1 MTPTR
6 LPALGASI
14 FTALTVI
21 ACGSGGGGGGG
32 GVPTAG
38 IDRGGITIAQGP
50 ITGFGSVIVNG
61 VRYSTTGAN
70 ILVDG
75 VTATEADL
83 AVGQVV
89 RVEGTVDTGGTTGT
103 ARSVRFDD
111 DVTGPIQSID
121 LASGRLVVLG
131 QPVQTGAA
139 TSFDDSIVPR
149 GLEGLAVG
157 DHVEV
162 SGLVAANGVINATRI
177 ERSAAAGELEV
188 RGTVS
193 NLDAGV
199 QRFEIN
205 ELAVDYSAAQL
216 ADLQPGG
223 PANGDLVEVHG
234 TLDAAGTLV
243 ATRVEGED
251 RALDGGEDD
260 EADLE
265 GLVTRFASVTDFD
278 VAGQSVTTNAA
289 TEFRDG
295 TAADLALGVDVE
307 VEGEFDAS
315 GRVVADKIEFR
326 RTADAK
332 VRIAGLVEQ
341 VDSSAGTLVVL
352 GLTVRTNAVTR
363 FEDHSDADLERFG
376 IGDLRAG
383 DFVEIRAHD
392 DGGTLIATRVERD
405 EPDDEVELRGRASD
419 LAAPTLRVAGV
430 TIETTSETEFERDD
444 ERIDASTFFAE
455 ADGRIVKVDG
465 QWDGSTLTAD
475 EAEIEENED

>member
-1 MTPTR
+1 MRATR
-6 LPALGASI
+6 VPALGACV

-21 ACGSGGGGGGG
+21 ACGGGGGGGM
-32 GVPTAG
+32 TAG

-61 VRYSTTGAN
+61 VHWSTNGAT

-75 VTATEADL
+75 AVATEADL

-89 RVEGTVDTGGTTGT
+89 RVEGTVDAGGTTGT
-103 ARSVRFDD
+103 AQSISFDD

-131 QPVQTGAA
+131 QSVRTGPA

-149 GLEGLAVG
+149 SLEGLAVG
-157 DHVEV
+157 DVIEV
-162 SGLVAANGVINATRI
+162 SGLVAADGVINATRI

-193 NLDAGV
+193 GLDASA
-199 QRFEIN
+199 QRFDLNALE
-205 ELAVDYSAAQL
+205 VDYSSAQL
-216 ADLQPGG
+216 EDFPAGG

-234 TLDAAGTLV
+234 TLDAGGTLI
-243 ATRVEGED
+243 ATRVERED
-251 RALDGGEDD
+251 RALSGDEDD

-265 GLVTRFASVTDFD
+265 GLITRFVSATDFD
-278 VAGQSVTTNAA
+278 VADQPVTTNAS

-295 TAADLALGVDVE
+295 TAADLALGANVE

-326 RTADAK
+326 RSANAE
-332 VRIAGLVEQ
+332 VRIEAPVDE
-341 VDSSAGTLVVL
+341 VDSAAGTLIVL
-352 GLTVRTNAVTR
+352 GVTVHVNAVTR
-363 FEDHSDADLERFG
+363 FEDQSDADLPRFG

-383 DFVEIRAHD
+383 DFVEIRAFD
-392 DGGTLIATRVERD
+392 DGGTLIATRLERD
-405 EPDDEVELRGRASD
+405 DPEDQVEVRGRASD

-430 TIETTSETEFERDD
+430 AIETTPGTEFEREDD
-444 ERIDASTFFAE
+444 SIDAATFFAE
-455 ADGRIVKVDG
+455 AESRIVKVDG
-465 QWDGSTLTAD
+465 EWDGSTLTAD
-475 EAEIEENED
+475 KAEIEKEDEDED